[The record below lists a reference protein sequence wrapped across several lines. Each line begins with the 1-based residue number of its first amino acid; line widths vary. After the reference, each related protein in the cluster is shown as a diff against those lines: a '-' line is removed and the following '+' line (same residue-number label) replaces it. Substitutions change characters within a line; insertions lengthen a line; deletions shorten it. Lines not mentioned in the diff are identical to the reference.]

1 MQTINQLNLKN
12 QILHSKM
19 VEKDA
24 TIIALKQAINNCS
37 NITTPPM
44 PAPMV
49 IFVPSS
55 DDIDQHRGKVAKT
68 KRNF

>member
-19 VEKDA
+19 AEKDA
-24 TIIALKQAINNCS
+24 TIIALKQAINECS

-44 PAPMV
+44 PLPMV
-49 IFVPSS
+49 ISVPNS
-55 DDIDQHRGKVAKT
+55 DDIDHHRGKVAQT
-68 KRNF
+68 KQIF

>member
-24 TIIALKQAINNCS
+24 TIITLKQAINECS
-37 NITTPPM
+37 NITIPTLSP
-44 PAPMV
+44 PMV

-55 DDIDQHRGKVAKT
+55 DDIDQHRG
-68 KRNF
+68 